1 MAEKRI
7 FSCGIFSGNPE
18 FALSGSQSERR
29 IRFILPACGFNDI
42 ISGIKKRVSLG
53 WTSDD
58 SRYVQL
64 EDLCIWPQIHRFYF
78 LRTNDRK
85 LDVVKSNES
94 YSWTTCGDVVAH
106 SLKWKVIEG
115 IYIDGFNWRKIIL
128 STVGR
133 RWVVLFTWFISLL
146 LCYMNFKASL
156 VNMGYV
162 LVVFPLHEKL

>member
-1 MAEKRI
+1 MAQKRI

-18 FALSGSQSERR
+18 LTLSGSQSERR
-29 IRFILPACGFNDI
+29 IRFILPTWGFCDI

-58 SRYVQL
+58 SLYVQL
-64 EDLCIWPQIHRFYF
+64 EDLFIWPQIHEFYF
-78 LRTNDRK
+78 LQTNDRK

-106 SLKWKVIEG
+106 SLKCKVIEV
-115 IYIDGFNWRKIIL
+115 IYIDGFNWRKLIL

-133 RWVVLFTWFISLL
+133 RWIVLFTRFISLL
-146 LCYMNFKASL
+146 LCYMNFKAFF
-156 VNMGYV
+156 VNMG
-162 LVVFPLHEKL
+162 